1 MDTADSRIIWF
12 TLGVSVLATLLILP
26 PGVLIAWL
34 LARKQWPGKALLE
47 TVVMLPLVL
56 PPVATGLILL
66 KLFGRRGAIGSFLEK
81 RLSLEVVFTWRGVL
95 IALAVMSFPL
105 LVRSARIAFAE
116 VNPRLEQVARTLGA
130 TPGRVFFSIT
140 LPLAMRGILGGAVL
154 AFGRALGE
162 FGATMLVA
170 GAIPGKTATLSV
182 TIYNLIQLG
191 HDAAAAR
198 LVLISIVLSF
208 GAVLASEFLTR
219 SSTP

>member
-1 MDTADSRIIWF
+1 METADLRIVWF
-12 TLGVSVLATLLILP
+12 TLGVALLATAVILP
-26 PGVLIAWL
+26 PGVALAWL
-34 LARKQWPGKALLE
+34 LARKEWRGKTLVE

-66 KLFGRRGAIGSFLEK
+66 KAFGRRGALGGFLE
-81 RLSLEVVFTWRGVL
+81 RHFNLEVVFTWRGVL

-105 LVRSARIAFAE
+105 LVRAARIAFAE

-130 TPGRVFFSIT
+130 SRARVFFSIT

-154 AFGRALGE
+154 AFARALGE

-170 GAIPGKTATLSV
+170 GAIPTKTATLSI

-191 HDAAAAR
+191 HDEAAAR
-198 LVLISIVLSF
+198 LVLISIGLSF
-208 GAVLASEFLTR
+208 AAVFVSELLARR
-219 SSTP
+219 SAP